1 MAHLRAYQNYLEK
14 LVKCL
19 PMDDT
24 HFITKLSAQE
34 LLPGDIE
41 SKIKTSP
48 TQADKASYFLS
59 HVVKPALDIDEASDF
74 DELLSI
80 MQSCGY
86 KHVRKLAITIKD
98 EINKS
103 DEIKLMPQT
112 DGIEAKPTSIKSEMS
127 LQSGKITM
135 QCSQILLQTGE
146 IPLRS
151 DETLQNSQISLQ
163 SSGISVQCSELSLQS
178 DEVKGKACLELCSA
192 VLNFVCMD

>member
-48 TQADKASYFLS
+48 TPADKASYFLS
-59 HVVKPALDIDEASDF
+59 HVIKPALDIDEASDF

-80 MQSCGY
+80 MQNCGY

-98 EINKS
+98 EIYK
-103 DEIKLMPQT
+103 KLMPQT
-112 DGIEAKPTSIKSEMS
+112 DGIEAKPANIKSEIS

-135 QCSQILLQTGE
+135 QCGKILLQTGE
-146 IPLRS
+146 VPLKS

-163 SSGISVQCSELSLQS
+163 SSEISVQCSELSLQS

-192 VLNFVCMD
+192 VLNFVCMN